1 MEIRLYPI
9 HTNLKPAS
17 TYLQSGYLDIHVEK
31 IMAYLIICEF
41 VELDGD
47 VVTGKLMK
55 NVGGGTNKLDA
66 CITKWAP
73 LRYIGLPAIDN

>member
-1 MEIRLYPI
+1 
-9 HTNLKPAS
+9 
-17 TYLQSGYLDIHVEK
+17 
-31 IMAYLIICEF
+31 MAYLIICEF